1 MSNASKQSLKD
12 PQNQETEQWLWIGF
26 CRYVT
31 HIHILVFEYSLR
43 LLHRCWYV
51 PSLTQLVAAKY
62 VPLLEV
68 SFHFCFINQWVFLWL
83 EFSVSEDFKSIHFF
97 TTICSFYVAGVIHH
111 QPKKGRS
118 LAPPLRDTFIYCIRR
133 KFNLLPARATVEAK
147 KKTHFCLFLQ
157 QWEEFILY
165 SRFSLL
171 GHVPRLIVFLQF
183 WSLLP
188 TNHYLLN

>member
-1 MSNASKQSLKD
+1 MPWLHLQAMQADGLCLGLPVKPEHLSL
-12 PQNQETEQWLWIGF
+12 NTS
-26 CRYVT
+26 CVCYNT
-31 HIHILVFEYSLR
+31 AAA
-43 LLHRCWYV
+43 
-51 PSLTQLVAAKY
+51 SLTQLVAAKY

-97 TTICSFYVAGVIHH
+97 TTICSFYVAGVTHH

-147 KKTHFCLFLQ
+147 KKNISVSFWLQ

-165 SRFSLL
+165 SRFSPCLL
-171 GHVPRLIVFLQF
+171 R
-183 WSLLP
+183 SRS
-188 TNHYLLN
+188 